1 MPHRTALVTAA
12 LIAAVVLAG
21 AAAAGASLGI
31 LNAADSGPVGEL
43 SASATER
50 QMTTPKVID
59 VYADD
64 TKTTD
69 SREYKVEKAG
79 TVRVV
84 ATKTG
89 VRLDDVKARAG
100 WNWKLV
106 QTAQKKLK
114 VVFRSK
120 STTYE
125 FVAVLRSGGKIGA
138 RVVRPVT
145 KVVGG
150 AGTAPAAA
158 APEHHTP
165 RPASPAPVSKHVDAD
180 EHAGDHDDHEDDEPE
195 HHEGGDDDD

>member
-43 SASATER
+43 SASATEA

-64 TKTTD
+64 AKTTD
-69 SREYKVEKAG
+69 SREYKIEKAG

-84 ATKTG
+84 ATKNG
-89 VRLDDVKARAG
+89 VRLEDVTARAG

-125 FVAVLRSGGKIGA
+125 FVAVLRSNGKIGA

-150 AGTAPAAA
+150 AGAAPAAA
-158 APEHHTP
+158 APAHHTP
-165 RPASPAPVSKHVDAD
+165 KPVNPAPVSKHVDAD
-180 EHAGDHDDHEDDEPE
+180 DHADDHDDDEPE
-195 HHEGGDDDD
+195 HHEGGHDDD

>member
-1 MPHRTALVTAA
+1 MPHRTALVTAV
-12 LIAAVVLAG
+12 LIAVVVLAG

-43 SASATER
+43 SASASEA

-64 TKTTD
+64 VKTTD
-69 SREYKVEKAG
+69 QREYKIEKAG

-84 ATKTG
+84 ATRSS

-106 QTAQKKLK
+106 QTAQTKLK

-120 STTYE
+120 ATTYE
-125 FVAVLRSGGKIGA
+125 FVAVLRSNGKIGA

-150 AGTAPAAA
+150 AGAAPTAA
-158 APEHHTP
+158 APAHHTP
-165 RPASPAPVSKHVDAD
+165 KPASPAPVSKRVDAD
-180 EHAGDHDDHEDDEPE
+180 DHDDDHDDEPE
-195 HHEGGDDDD
+195 HHEGGSDDD